1 MKFTSLVLAFALF
14 SCSSNDTK
22 LDVELSNLHQQ
33 MQGSFNSENQ
43 SIQESS
49 YFNISLHMYSIW
61 EDKGYFLYVEQALNS
76 MQDKPYRQRIYELKR
91 TSDSTITSYIYKI
104 PNDSLW
110 VGEWKNEN
118 AFSTLSSDSLMLLD
132 GCEVVLKKVGEK
144 HYKGATGEKTCE
156 SVFNGASYAM
166 SEVEITQG
174 KVYSWDRGFDS
185 EGNHIWG
192 AEKGGYIFNLID

>member
-1 MKFTSLVLAFALF
+1 MKFTPLVLALALF

-33 MQGSFNSENQ
+33 MQGSFNSEDQ
-43 SIQESS
+43 SIQDSS

-61 EDKGYFLYVEQALNS
+61 EDKGCFLYVEQALNS

-174 KVYSWDRGFDS
+174 KVYSWDRGFDN